1 MGHMGV
7 QRNHLTAWRV
17 REGFLAEVTSL
28 LRPKGHT
35 ELTED
40 REKDIPAQ
48 MC

>member
-17 REGFLAEVTSL
+17 REAFPAVTSL

-35 ELTED
+35 ELTEG